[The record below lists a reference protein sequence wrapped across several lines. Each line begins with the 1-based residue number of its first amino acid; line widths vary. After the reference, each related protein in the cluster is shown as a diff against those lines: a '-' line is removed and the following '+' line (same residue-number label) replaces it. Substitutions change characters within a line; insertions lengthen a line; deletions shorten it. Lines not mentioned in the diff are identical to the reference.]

1 MAFSSLF
8 GALLVLMDTA
18 TAVIGRVLDTS
29 DDDSTSST
37 TTSGGAVNATTC
49 AAKSYVCHELAGYGF
64 VASDAMDRFG
74 DTLGGLGSAIHMDR
88 AQWTRLDNGSYTGTL
103 WSLPDRGWNTEGT
116 LNFQPRVHKFSV
128 LFTPAPNASVEEPSG
143 PNLQLRYE
151 DSVGL
156 SAPDGTPCTGLD
168 ADATGHLSFAGFP
181 DLPAATYT
189 GDGFGGEGPGG
200 QRVAVDCE
208 GLFVNEDGSFWV
220 SDEYGPYV
228 YHFDPTGKM
237 LSAIRPPDALI
248 PTRNDAE
255 SFSSANPPH
264 YLGGATG
271 PLPDPEDPDTGR
283 DNNHGFEGLSVSD
296 DGRTLWALLQAATV
310 QEGGLEKQTSRHTR
324 LLRYD
329 VSDPLRPVYAAA
341 YIVPL
346 PLYMDPTTTKP
357 SKNPKVAAQSEMHAL
372 PNGQFLVLARDS
384 NAGRGAEDSTES
396 VYRQIDVVD
405 LGGATDLK
413 AAKDKDYDCAGCAA
427 ASRKKGKLEDGV
439 TAATYCGWL
448 DFNVNA
454 QLGRFGLHNG
464 GEADVGLLNEKWESI
479 AMVPVN
485 PATPDD
491 GDFFLFSLSDNDFI
505 TQHGRLN
512 GGEFRYADSSG
523 NDLDSQALV
532 FRVSIPK

>member
-1 MAFSSLF
+1 MALPSFAGFFVVFL
-8 GALLVLMDTA
+8 ATA
-18 TAVIGRVLDTS
+18 TAAVGRVLDTS
-29 DDDSTSST
+29 GDTL
-37 TTSGGAVNATTC
+37 TTSAGAVNATTC
-49 AAKSYVCHELAGYGF
+49 ADKSYAYNELAGYGL
-64 VASDAMDRFG
+64 VASDAVDKFG

-88 AQWTRLDNGSYTGTL
+88 AQWTKLDNGSYTGTL

-116 LNFQPRVHKFSV
+116 LNFQPRVHKFGV
-128 LFTPAPNASVEEPSG
+128 LFTPAPHATVQQPSG

-151 DSVGL
+151 DSVGF
-156 SAPDGTPCTGLD
+156 SGPDGTPCTGLD
-168 ADATGHLSFAGFP
+168 ADATGHLSYEGFP
-181 DLPAATYT
+181 DLPVATYT

-200 QRVAVDCE
+200 RRVAVDCE
-208 GLFVNEDGSFWV
+208 GLYVNEDGSFWV

-228 YHFDPTGKM
+228 YHFDPSGKM
-237 LSAIRPPDALI
+237 LAAIRPPDALI

-264 YLGGATG
+264 YLGGASG
-271 PLPDPEDPDTGR
+271 PLPDPEDPDSGR
-283 DNNHGFEGLSVSD
+283 DNNHGFEGLSVSE
-296 DGRTLWALLQAATV
+296 DGRKLWVLLQAATV
-310 QEGGLEKQTSRHTR
+310 QEGGLEKQTSRYTR
-324 LLRYD
+324 LLQYD
-329 VSDPLRPVYAAA
+329 VSDRLHPVYAAS

-357 SKNPKVAAQSEMHAL
+357 SKNPKAAAQSEMHAL

-413 AAKDKDYDCAGCAA
+413 TAKKDYDCSGCAA
-427 ASRKKGKLEDGV
+427 ASQKKGKLKDGV

-464 GEADVGLLNEKWESI
+464 GEADAGLLNEKWESI

-485 PATPDD
+485 PGTPDD
-491 GDFFLFSLSDNDFI
+491 EEFFLFSLSDNDFI
-505 TQHGRLN
+505 TQHGLLN

-523 NDLDSQALV
+523 NNLDSQALV